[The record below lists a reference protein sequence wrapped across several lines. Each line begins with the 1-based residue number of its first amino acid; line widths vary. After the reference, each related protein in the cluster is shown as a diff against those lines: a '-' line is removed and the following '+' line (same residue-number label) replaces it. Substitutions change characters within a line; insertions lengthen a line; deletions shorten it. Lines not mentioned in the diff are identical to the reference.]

1 LNELYGGGDI
11 NAYMPDLHTTR
22 RTLKEFGVVIEEE
35 DIACQMLTRLPSL
48 LTSFKQIMLTKDQAL
63 QLTD

>member
-1 LNELYGGGDI
+1 
-11 NAYMPDLHTTR
+11 
-22 RTLKEFGVVIEEE
+22 LKEFGVVIEEE
-35 DIACQMLTRLPSL
+35 DIACQMWTRLPSL